1 MIKIWVKMDRLRIIY
16 SEVIRMIRLG
26 LRLLLVRYLF
36 RNSWIMRVLKS
47 IGCLFRR
54 RIKVFRL
61 ELIVLML

>member
-1 MIKIWVKMDRLRIIY
+1 
-16 SEVIRMIRLG
+16 MIRLG